1 MRNFL
6 RCLALLTMIIL
17 APCGTVSAQE
27 SYTIGIMGYAGRVQ
41 YTNIPERALE
51 QAQMIFGEILHSEL
65 GDLEDITLV
74 DPSERFAQARRD
86 EIILQTELGNRKAA
100 LDSFGVNPD
109 YLLYGYLDNYS
120 ITHREAMFSQNYT
133 VRSDFTVRVVDA
145 KTGAIVAT
153 ASGTG
158 ISETHGSDVAKNS
171 LQFGQNE
178 ISEQS
183 WHDSVEK
190 AIEQIGKKIRQ
201 KV

>member
-27 SYTIGIMGYAGRVQ
+27 SYTIGIMGYAGRVA
-41 YTNIPERALE
+41 YTNMPARALE
-51 QAQMIFGEILHSEL
+51 KAQNIFGEILHAEL
-65 GDLEDITLV
+65 ATLKDITLL

-86 EIILQTELGNRKAA
+86 EIIFQMELGERKAA
-100 LDSFGVNPD
+100 LDSFNVNPD

-133 VRSDFTVRVVDA
+133 VRTDFTVRVVDA

-153 ASGTG
+153 ATGTG

-171 LQFGQNE
+171 LQFGQDE

-183 WHDSVEK
+183 WDESVEK
-190 AIEQIGKKIRQ
+190 AIEQIGEKLRKK
-201 KV
+201 V